1 VKTRFSAGLI
11 ALACIQ
17 SGFAATCEPIT
28 RSADA
33 YAKAERFAVN
43 MTMVSKGETHQ
54 TEVMMAPEGMFIKGG
69 DQWIRSPVSVNRR
82 NLLDSTKST
91 FSDCRL
97 MGRETIDGVP
107 TVVYL
112 FTGKTEGQPPMNG
125 KIWIGTA
132 DDLPRRMEGKSQD
145 AEITQA
151 IRYDVEA
158 PKSGVLGVPGLN
170 QLKGL
175 FGR

>member
-1 VKTRFSAGLI
+1 MKTRFSAGLI

-54 TEVMMAPEGMFIKGG
+54 TEVMMAPEG
-69 DQWIRSPVSVNRR
+69 
-82 NLLDSTKST
+82 
-91 FSDCRL
+91 
-97 MGRETIDGVP
+97 

>member
-1 VKTRFSAGLI
+1 MKTSLSIGMI
-11 ALACIQ
+11 
-17 SGFAATCEPIT
+17 AATCMQPGFAETCAPIT
-28 RSADA
+28 KSADA
-33 YAKAERFAVN
+33 YAKAERLAVN
-43 MTMVSKGETHQ
+43 MTMVSKGETHE

>member
-1 VKTRFSAGLI
+1 
-11 ALACIQ
+11 
-17 SGFAATCEPIT
+17 
-28 RSADA
+28 
-33 YAKAERFAVN
+33 
-43 MTMVSKGETHQ
+43 
-54 TEVMMAPEGMFIKGG
+54 
-69 DQWIRSPVSVNRR
+69 
-82 NLLDSTKST
+82 
-91 FSDCRL
+91 
-97 MGRETIDGVP
+97 
-107 TVVYL
+107 
-112 FTGKTEGQPPMNG
+112 MNG